1 MALFIA
7 WLVLPL
13 VLVAISLGCGL
24 LVERAAGLTLPG
36 ALLLP
41 LGLALVIVEADLVTM
56 TSATAQLATP
66 LAGALAVAGYGLS
79 RRRARRVDRWALGCG
94 VGVFAVYAAPIVLSG
109 RATFAGYI
117 TLDDTSTWLALTDR
131 AMQHGRTLG
140 GLAPSTYQ
148 QVLTDYFTTGYPLG
162 AFMPLGIAGKLT
174 GYDVAWLFQPTIAF
188 LAVMLALSLYALSA
202 PLVSSRPLRAV
213 VAFLG
218 AQPALL
224 FAYSLWSGLKELAA
238 AALIALV
245 CATIAATI
253 RRQQSLR
260 VVIPVALAVA
270 ALFAVLSPAGSV
282 WLVVPALVVAAV
294 LIHRGLSASVRT
306 AAVLVGLIAVLSIP
320 SIAIAHAFVKGASGG
335 EITTSNE
342 VANLGHP
349 LDSLQAFGIWPATD
363 FRSQPHNSPLTNVLI
378 GVLLLAVV
386 VSLIFAWRRRAWG
399 MPLYLA
405 TAGAGILLLFALD
418 HVGLSSPWLNAKA
431 MAEGSPALVAVA
443 VAGAAVLFETGRR
456 TEGLVIGGLI
466 AAGVLWSN
474 GLAYSGAWL
483 APQGELAELQA
494 IGHRFAGQGPTLM
507 TDPQAYG
514 VRHFL
519 RRMDPEGASERR
531 RRLVPLL
538 SGLPLEK
545 GGYADLD
552 QFQLGGILVYK
563 TLVLPHS
570 PVESRPSAPYH
581 LVLRGRHYDVW
592 QRPDTYP
599 PILEHL
605 PLGDSLQ
612 PGAVPRCSDVLRLA
626 QAAGPGGRLAAAPRS
641 PVTAVPLSSGRYPDT
656 WSADANGL
664 LYPHGSGD
672 VLADVE
678 VGRRAGYTL
687 WVGGSFRGRLR
698 AYVDGRL
705 VGDSRH
711 FLNDGGAY
719 SRLGRVLLPPGRH
732 SVLLRVGGPDL
743 HPGSGGLPLG
753 LGPLVVSRDLGDLPV
768 ESVAPSR
775 ARTLCNR
782 RLDWVE
788 ARGG

>member
-13 VLVAISLGCGL
+13 VLAAISLGCGL
-24 LVERAAGLTLPG
+24 LVERAAGLTLSG

-66 LAGALAVAGYGLS
+66 LAVALAVAGYGLAD
-79 RRRARRVDRWALGCG
+79 RRARRVDGWALGCG

-148 QVLTDYFTTGYPLG
+148 QVLTDYFTSGYPLG
-162 AFMPLGIAGKLT
+162 AFMPLGIGGKLT

-188 LAVMLALSLYALSA
+188 LAVMLALALYALSA
-202 PLVSSRPLRAV
+202 RLVSSRPLRAV

-245 CATIAATI
+245 CATVAATI
-253 RRQQSLR
+253 GRRESPR
-260 VVIPVALAVA
+260 ATVPAALAVA

-282 WLVVPALVVAAV
+282 WLVAPALVVTAV
-294 LIHRGLSASVRT
+294 LIRGGPSSLRT

-320 SIAIAHAFVKGASGG
+320 SISIAHAFVKGASGG
-335 EITTSNE
+335 EITSSTE

-349 LDSLQAFGIWPATD
+349 LDRLQAFGIWPATD
-363 FRSQPHNSPLTNVLI
+363 FRGRPHNSPLTNVLI
-378 GVLLLAVV
+378 GVLLLAVAA
-386 VSLIFAWRRRAWG
+386 SLVLAWRRRAWA

-405 TAGAGILLLFALD
+405 TAGGGILLLFAFD
-418 HVGLSSPWLNAKA
+418 HLSLSSPWLNAKG
-431 MAEGSPALVAVA
+431 MAEGSPALVAAA
-443 VAGAAVLFETGRR
+443 VAGAAALFETGRR
-456 TEGLVIGGLI
+456 TEGAVIGALI
-466 AAGVLWSN
+466 AVGVLWSN
-474 GLAYSGAWL
+474 GLAYSGVWL
-483 APQGELAELQA
+483 APRGQLAELQT

-507 TDPQAYG
+507 TDPEPYG

-538 SGLPLEK
+538 NGQPLGK
-545 GGYADLD
+545 GMYADLD
-552 QFQLGGILVYK
+552 QFQLGGILVYE

-570 PVESRPSAPYH
+570 PVESRPPSPYQ
-581 LVLRGRHYDVW
+581 LVWTGRYYDVW

-599 PILEHL
+599 AILEHL

-626 QAAGPGGRLAAAPRS
+626 QLAGPGGRLAAAPRS
-641 PVTAVPLSSGRYPDT
+641 PVTAVPLSSARYPES

-664 LYPHGSGD
+664 LYPYGSGD
-672 VLADVE
+672 VLASVDI
-678 VGRRAGYTL
+678 GRRARYVL
-687 WVGGSFRGRLR
+687 WVGGSFRNRLR
-698 AYVDGRL
+698 VDADGQPVADLRHYV
-705 VGDSRH
+705 
-711 FLNDGGAY
+711 NDGAAY
-719 SRLGRVLLPPGRH
+719 SRLGSVVLAPGRP
-732 SVLLRVGGPDL
+732 VVRLRVGGPDL
-743 HPGSGGLPLG
+743 HPGSGGYPLG
-753 LGPLVVSRDLGDLPV
+753 LGPIVVSRDFDDLPV

-775 ARTLCNR
+775 ARMLCNR

-788 ARGG
+788 VLGS